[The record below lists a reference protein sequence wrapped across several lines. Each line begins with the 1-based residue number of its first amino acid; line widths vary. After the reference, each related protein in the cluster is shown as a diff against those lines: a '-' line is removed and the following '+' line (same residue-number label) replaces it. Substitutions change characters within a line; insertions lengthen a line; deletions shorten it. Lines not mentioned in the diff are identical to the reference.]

1 MILIPR
7 PIAQRS
13 FRLFANVRGYT
24 RSLYVSRCELE
35 SRTVF
40 LPDRSAS
47 GSRLVRKRLPHFA
60 YRHPDARKCRPV
72 MEHPMATTLDLNK
85 LFPSPDL
92 EEFECCEAKFQE
104 EEALFKCA

>member
-1 MILIPR
+1 
-7 PIAQRS
+7 
-13 FRLFANVRGYT
+13 
-24 RSLYVSRCELE
+24 
-35 SRTVF
+35 
-40 LPDRSAS
+40 
-47 GSRLVRKRLPHFA
+47 
-60 YRHPDARKCRPV
+60 